1 MRKILVAILVLIM
14 TISVSACSI
23 FNPEPTKIEL
33 TEENFFDYIKM
44 ETDETDINVVD
55 ETTHKDLLGIP
66 IAHRTI
72 EGSAKYHVNFFRVKD
87 VVLEDVEISM
97 KITMGYQGSSYQW
110 EFDNGSTTIT
120 KQISF
125 PVDGNVNISEDMHI
139 EILDQEQID
148 TNAAV
153 NGAIYGYDGY
163 DAIDGSSIPIIFVYI
178 ESVSGYVI
186 ID

>member
-1 MRKILVAILVLIM
+1 MRKILVAILALIM

-44 ETDETDINVVD
+44 ETAKTDRKVVD
-55 ETTHKDLLGIP
+55 ETELEYLLGVVP
-66 IAHRTI
+66 IAQRTI

-87 VVLEDVEISM
+87 VVLEDVEVTLNIEMAAQS
-97 KITMGYQGSSYQW
+97 GESSGYQW

-125 PVDGNVNISEDMHI
+125 PVDGNINISEDMHI
-139 EILDQEQID
+139 EILDQELINS
-148 TNAAV
+148 NAKNAEMLGSETTIQDPFTMFV
-153 NGAIYGYDGY
+153 N
-163 DAIDGSSIPIIFVYI
+163 I

>member
-1 MRKILVAILVLIM
+1 MRKILVAILALIM

-44 ETDETDINVVD
+44 ETAKTDRKVVD
-55 ETTHKDLLGIP
+55 ETELEYLLGVVP

-87 VVLEDVEISM
+87 VVLEDVEVTLNIEMAAQS
-97 KITMGYQGSSYQW
+97 GESSGYQW

-125 PVDGNVNISEDMHI
+125 PVDGNINISEDMHI
-139 EILDQEQID
+139 EILDQELINS
-148 TNAAV
+148 NAKNAKMLGSETTIQDPFTMFV
-153 NGAIYGYDGY
+153 N
-163 DAIDGSSIPIIFVYI
+163 I

>member
-1 MRKILVAILVLIM
+1 MREILVAILALIM

-44 ETDETDINVVD
+44 ETAKADRKVVD
-55 ETTHKDLLGIP
+55 ETELEYLLGVVP

-87 VVLEDVEISM
+87 VVLEDVEVTLNIEMAAQS
-97 KITMGYQGSSYQW
+97 GESSGYQW

-125 PVDGNVNISEDMHI
+125 PVDGNINISEDMHI
-139 EILDQEQID
+139 EILDQELINS
-148 TNAAV
+148 NAKNAEMLGSETTIQDPFTMFV
-153 NGAIYGYDGY
+153 N
-163 DAIDGSSIPIIFVYI
+163 I

>member
-1 MRKILVAILVLIM
+1 MRKILVAILALIM

-44 ETDETDINVVD
+44 ETAKTDRKVVD
-55 ETTHKDLLGIP
+55 ETELEYLLGVVP

-87 VVLEDVEISM
+87 VVLEDVEVTLNIEM
-97 KITMGYQGSSYQW
+97 AAQPGESSGYQW

-125 PVDGNVNISEDMHI
+125 PVDGNINISEDMHI
-139 EILDQEQID
+139 EILDQELINS
-148 TNAAV
+148 NAKNAEMLGSETTIQDPFTMFV
-153 NGAIYGYDGY
+153 N
-163 DAIDGSSIPIIFVYI
+163 I

>member
-1 MRKILVAILVLIM
+1 MRKILVAILALIM

-44 ETDETDINVVD
+44 ETAKTDRKVVD
-55 ETTHKDLLGIP
+55 ETELEYLLGVVP

-87 VVLEDVEISM
+87 VVLEDVEVTLNIEMAAQS
-97 KITMGYQGSSYQW
+97 GESSGYQW

-125 PVDGNVNISEDMHI
+125 PVDGNINISEDMHI
-139 EILDQEQID
+139 EILDQELINS
-148 TNAAV
+148 NAKNDEMLGSETTIQDPFTMFV
-153 NGAIYGYDGY
+153 N
-163 DAIDGSSIPIIFVYI
+163 I

>member
-1 MRKILVAILVLIM
+1 MRKILVAILALIM

-44 ETDETDINVVD
+44 ETAKTDRKVVD
-55 ETTHKDLLGIP
+55 ETELEYLLGVVP

-87 VVLEDVEISM
+87 VVLEDVEVTLNIEMAAQS
-97 KITMGYQGSSYQW
+97 GESSEYQW

-125 PVDGNVNISEDMHI
+125 PVDGNINISEDMHI
-139 EILDQEQID
+139 EILDQELINS
-148 TNAAV
+148 NAKNAEMLGSETTIQDPFTMFV
-153 NGAIYGYDGY
+153 N
-163 DAIDGSSIPIIFVYI
+163 I

>member
-1 MRKILVAILVLIM
+1 MRKILVAILVLIT
-14 TISVSACSI
+14 TISVNACSI

-44 ETDETDINVVD
+44 EKDETDINVVD

-66 IAHRTI
+66 IVHRTI

-87 VVLEDVEISM
+87 VVLEDVEVSM
-97 KITMGYQGSSYQW
+97 KITMGHPGGSYQW

-125 PVDGNVNISEDMHI
+125 PVDGNVNISGDMHI
-139 EILDQEQID
+139 EILDQKSID
-148 TNAAV
+148 TYAAIAERAV
-153 NGAIYGYDGY
+153 D
-163 DAIDGSSIPIIFVYI
+163 DPSIFVYI

>member
-1 MRKILVAILVLIM
+1 MRKILVAILALIM

-44 ETDETDINVVD
+44 ETAKTDRKVVD
-55 ETTHKDLLGIP
+55 ETELEYLLGVVP

-87 VVLEDVEISM
+87 VVLEDVEVTLNIEMAAQSDE
-97 KITMGYQGSSYQW
+97 SSGYQW

-125 PVDGNVNISEDMHI
+125 PVDGNINISEDMHI
-139 EILDQEQID
+139 EILDQELINS
-148 TNAAV
+148 NAKNAEMLGSETTIQDPFTMFV
-153 NGAIYGYDGY
+153 N
-163 DAIDGSSIPIIFVYI
+163 I

>member
-1 MRKILVAILVLIM
+1 MIKILVAILALIM

-44 ETDETDINVVD
+44 ETAKTDRKVVD
-55 ETTHKDLLGIP
+55 ETELEYLLGVVP

-87 VVLEDVEISM
+87 VVLEDVEVTLNIEMAAQS
-97 KITMGYQGSSYQW
+97 GESSGYQW

-125 PVDGNVNISEDMHI
+125 PVDGNINISEDMHI
-139 EILDQEQID
+139 EILDQELINS
-148 TNAAV
+148 NAKNAEMLGSETTIQDPFTMFV
-153 NGAIYGYDGY
+153 N
-163 DAIDGSSIPIIFVYI
+163 I

>member
-1 MRKILVAILVLIM
+1 MRKILVAILALIM

-44 ETDETDINVVD
+44 ETAKTDRKVVD
-55 ETTHKDLLGIP
+55 ETELEYLLGVVP

-72 EGSAKYHVNFFRVKD
+72 DGSAKYHVNFFRVKD
-87 VVLEDVEISM
+87 VVLEDVEVTLNIEMAAQS
-97 KITMGYQGSSYQW
+97 GESSGYQW

-125 PVDGNVNISEDMHI
+125 PVDGNINISEDMHI
-139 EILDQEQID
+139 EILDQELINS
-148 TNAAV
+148 NAKNAEMLGSETTIQDPFTMFV
-153 NGAIYGYDGY
+153 N
-163 DAIDGSSIPIIFVYI
+163 I

>member
-14 TISVSACSI
+14 TISVNACSI

-44 ETDETDINVVD
+44 ETAKTDRKVVD
-55 ETTHKDLLGIP
+55 ETELEYLLGVVP

-87 VVLEDVEISM
+87 VVLEDVEVTLNIEMAAQS
-97 KITMGYQGSSYQW
+97 GESSGYQW

-125 PVDGNVNISEDMHI
+125 PVDGNINISEDMHI
-139 EILDQEQID
+139 EILDQELINS
-148 TNAAV
+148 NAKNAEMLGSETTIQDPFTMFV
-153 NGAIYGYDGY
+153 N
-163 DAIDGSSIPIIFVYI
+163 I

>member
-1 MRKILVAILVLIM
+1 MRKILVAILALIM

-44 ETDETDINVVD
+44 ETAKTDRKVVD
-55 ETTHKDLLGIP
+55 ETELEYLLGVVP

-87 VVLEDVEISM
+87 VVLEDVEVTLNIELAAQS
-97 KITMGYQGSSYQW
+97 GESSGYQW

-125 PVDGNVNISEDMHI
+125 PVDGNINISEDMHI
-139 EILDQEQID
+139 EILDQELINS
-148 TNAAV
+148 NAKNAEMLGSETTIQDPFTMFV
-153 NGAIYGYDGY
+153 N
-163 DAIDGSSIPIIFVYI
+163 I